1 LPIDAHLPHEYIAEE
16 RLRLEAYRLLASA
29 HTDEDL
35 DAAVEELTD
44 RYGSPPEAVNNLVA
58 VARLR
63 VVAARARLSEVVA
76 AGNFIRL
83 GPVELVESRSLR
95 LTRLYPGSVIKPA
108 VRTILVPRPSTARV
122 GGVPLKDMDLMKWA
136 QDLIESVLLD

>member
-1 LPIDAHLPHEYIAEE
+1 M
-16 RLRLEAYRLLASA
+16 
-29 HTDEDL
+29 
-35 DAAVEELTD
+35 
-44 RYGSPPEAVNNLVA
+44 
-58 VARLR
+58 
-63 VVAARARLSEVVA
+63 A

-108 VRTILVPRPSTARV
+108 VRAILVPRPSTARV